1 MLTPVMKARIIAIQ
15 NEIDYVNLSE
25 EDFDVVSV
33 NSALLNKIYEQ
44 IKRVSL

>member
-1 MLTPVMKARIIAIQ
+1 MKARIIAIQ
-15 NEIDYVNLSE
+15 NEIVHVNLSE

-44 IKRVSL
+44 IKRVFL